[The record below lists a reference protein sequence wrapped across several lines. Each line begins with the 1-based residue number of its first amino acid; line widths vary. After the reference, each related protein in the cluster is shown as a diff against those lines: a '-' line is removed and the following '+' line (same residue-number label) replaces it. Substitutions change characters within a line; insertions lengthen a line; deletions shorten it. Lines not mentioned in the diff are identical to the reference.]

1 MKQTHFIFI
10 SLCFFAMACGSKSSA
25 PTGKSKMM
33 KMDESG
39 DSFGSKRKMNNR
51 APQMGF
57 YYKKPKATPIA
68 TTSFKIRYFFADN
81 RKKQAIGNEQTA
93 TSTQYNNDRLSES
106 LDKMGNSFTKGKLI
120 RRRKATRANDRTS
133 DSFAKNPNKK
143 ERKGLFRRK

>member
-1 MKQTHFIFI
+1 MKKAPLIFLSFCLFCI
-10 SLCFFAMACGSKSSA
+10 SCGSKSSA
-25 PTGKSKMM
+25 PTGKSKTL

-68 TTSFKIRYFFADN
+68 TTSYKIRWFFADN
-81 RKKQAIGNEQTA
+81 RERQAIGNEQTA

-106 LDKMGNSFTKGKLI
+106 LDKMGNSFAKGRLI
-120 RRRKATRANDRTS
+120 RRIKATRANDRTS

-143 ERKGLFRRK
+143 ERKGLFKRK